1 MFQYK
6 CLNPISACGT
16 SLFTEEYKQ
25 VEELQEAD
33 AVLVRSAAMHDM
45 QDVPNLLAVAR
56 AGAGVNNIPIAD
68 YSDKGIV
75 VFNTPGANANGVK
88 EMVIA
93 GMLLASRDLI
103 GGNKW
108 VEENKEDPNITKA
121 MEKAKKAFAGRE
133 IQNKKIGVIGLG
145 AIGVLVANAAH
156 NLNMEV

>member
-108 VEENKEDPNITKA
+108 VEENTSA
-121 MEKAKKAFAGRE
+121 AKKRAFFTPLCLALPMASRTASRLSSTPTTCLALPE
-133 IQNKKIGVIGLG
+133 AVRPMVPMPQ
-145 AIGVLVANAAH
+145 
-156 NLNMEV
+156 